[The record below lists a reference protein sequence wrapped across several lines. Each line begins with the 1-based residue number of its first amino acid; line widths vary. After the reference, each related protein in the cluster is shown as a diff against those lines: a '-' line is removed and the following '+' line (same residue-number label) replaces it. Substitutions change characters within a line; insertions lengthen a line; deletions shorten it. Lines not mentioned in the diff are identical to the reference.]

1 VRLQLGAV
9 ATSEPTIPETQS
21 WRVVH
26 SPELRKIY
34 WIAVVAGLAI
44 LGALCVAL
52 SSWSWVVANSA
63 GMATSGE
70 ATRPWLVAGIA
81 LVAFVPLHEGIHL
94 LGQPQWGMSQ
104 RSVVSIWPAK
114 LRFGVYYEGCMP
126 RRRWLQMRLAPLAV
140 LSVLPALV
148 VALLELG
155 GGAADVQVGLQV
167 MMVVNALGSGADVV
181 AAILV
186 LRQVPA
192 KADMC
197 FQSGRAY
204 WRPA

>member
-1 VRLQLGAV
+1 
-9 ATSEPTIPETQS
+9 
-21 WRVVH
+21 
-26 SPELRKIY
+26 
-34 WIAVVAGLAI
+34 
-44 LGALCVAL
+44 
-52 SSWSWVVANSA
+52 
-63 GMATSGE
+63 
-70 ATRPWLVAGIA
+70 
-81 LVAFVPLHEGIHL
+81 
-94 LGQPQWGMSQ
+94 
-104 RSVVSIWPAK
+104 
-114 LRFGVYYEGCMP
+114 
-126 RRRWLQMRLAPLAV
+126 MRLAPLAV

-155 GGAADVQVGLQV
+155 GAAADVQVGLQV